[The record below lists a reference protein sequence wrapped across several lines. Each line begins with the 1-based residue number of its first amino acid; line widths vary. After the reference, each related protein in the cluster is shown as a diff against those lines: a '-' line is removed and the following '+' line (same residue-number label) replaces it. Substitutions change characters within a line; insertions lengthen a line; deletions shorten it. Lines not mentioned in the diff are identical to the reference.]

1 MLTFLTVGL
10 LIAAGNENS
19 TDHVRFTSDCLLER
33 RQTFHRNLL
42 ERVKDYHE
50 VRGYAGNKWDYKK
63 CVRNFYVVTSLKV
76 VIWKIKMMTLNVGE

>member
-1 MLTFLTVGL
+1 LLIFLTLGV

-33 RQTFHRNLL
+33 RQTFHSNLL

-50 VRGYAGNKWDYKK
+50 VRGYAANNWGNKK
-63 CVRNFYVVTSLKV
+63 
-76 VIWKIKMMTLNVGE
+76 